1 MKSYYRLMLG
11 KKSMFASEC
20 FAAGFVGTDFGI
32 HQDLT
37 GQLPEEWR
45 EFNQAFIPVYLQVWP
60 DKSKVAAGLACGAI
74 WTVSR
79 GMLPGDVILSPDGSG
94 NYRVGEIAGPYYY
107 AAGEILPHR
116 RPVKWREQ
124 SIAREEMS
132 DALKGSAGSIGT
144 VSNITKHASEIETLL
159 AGTPLPP
166 ITVNDES
173 IEDVGTFAMEK
184 HLEYFLVQNWDQ
196 TELGKQYDIYEE
208 EGELIGQQYPSD
220 TGPLDI
226 LAISKDR
233 KTLLVVEL
241 KKGRASD
248 VVVGQI
254 MRYMGYVKDELAEPR
269 QTVRGVIIALED
281 DQKLKRA
288 LSMAP
293 YIDFFRYAISFRLLK
308 GAEESHTAGGP
319 A

>member
-11 KKSMFASEC
+11 QKSVHASDC
-20 FAAGFVGTDFGI
+20 LAANCVGTDFGI

-45 EFNQAFIPVYLQVWP
+45 DFNQKFIPVYLEAWP

-74 WTVSR
+74 WTVSK
-79 GMLPGDVILSPDGSG
+79 GMQQGDVVLCPDGNG

-107 AAGEILPHR
+107 AAGEMLPHR
-116 RPVKWREQ
+116 RPVTWREQ
-124 SIAREEMS
+124 TVAREEMS
-132 DALKGSAGSIGT
+132 DALRNSTGSIGT
-144 VSNITKHASEIETLL
+144 VSNITKYATEIETLL

-166 ITVNDES
+166 ITVNDET
-173 IEDVGTFAMEK
+173 IEDVATFAMEK
-184 HLEYFLVQNWDQ
+184 HLEFFLVQNWAY

-208 EGELIGQQYPSD
+208 DGELLGQQYPSD

-254 MRYMGYVKDELAEPR
+254 LRYMGYVQDALAEPD
-269 QTVRGVIIALED
+269 QSVRGVIIALED
-281 DQKLKRA
+281 DQRLKRA
-288 LSMAP
+288 LSMVP
-293 YIDFFRYAISFRLLK
+293 SIDFFRYAISFKLLK
-308 GAEESHTAGGP
+308 GGEE
-319 A
+319 